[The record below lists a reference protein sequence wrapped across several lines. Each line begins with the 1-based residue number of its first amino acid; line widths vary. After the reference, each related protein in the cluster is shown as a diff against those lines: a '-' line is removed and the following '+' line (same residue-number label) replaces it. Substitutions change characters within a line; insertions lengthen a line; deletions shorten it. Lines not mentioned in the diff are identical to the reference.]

1 MSRLNSLF
9 EEDIAMQ
16 DALDDADMVSDS
28 EDIVLGIID
37 SRYNALKDSETHLF
51 DDEKEEKYNED
62 GLTDEEE
69 NQINMALLD
78 KDEDDLFDDIDED
91 DDLED

>member
-16 DALDDADMVSDS
+16 DALADADMVSDS

-51 DDEKEEKYNED
+51 DEKEEKYNED

-78 KDEDDLFDDIDED
+78 RDEDDLFDDIDED
-91 DDLED
+91 DDL